1 MDFRTLKPQ
10 ASAGDTDA
18 ISRVLSVMR
27 VVKVKQAPKVRRS
40 PSSGRLGGQLA
51 SQDEVEELSAM
62 EEVVNLEKSFE
73 ALRSLQDEVEAQA

>member
-1 MDFRTLKPQ
+1 M
-10 ASAGDTDA
+10 
-18 ISRVLSVMR
+18 MR

-51 SQDEVEELSAM
+51 LQDEVEELSGM